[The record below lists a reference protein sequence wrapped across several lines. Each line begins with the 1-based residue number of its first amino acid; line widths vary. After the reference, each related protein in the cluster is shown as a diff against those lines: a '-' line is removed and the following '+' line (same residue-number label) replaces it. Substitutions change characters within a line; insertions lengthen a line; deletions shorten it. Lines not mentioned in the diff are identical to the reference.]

1 MLLSIAQTENVN
13 VCYAIY
19 KASGMTPTVTRWA
32 FGFENIMELRKTKV
46 EEAVYDIQ
54 KIHETIFNLAA
65 VEDEALLMRF
75 GIQVQADSSSDDWG
89 RDNTKRLW

>member
-1 MLLSIAQTENVN
+1 
-13 VCYAIY
+13 
-19 KASGMTPTVTRWA
+19 
-32 FGFENIMELRKTKV
+32 MELRKTKV

-75 GIQVQADSSSDDWG
+75 GIQVQADSSSDD
-89 RDNTKRLW
+89 